1 MTLPYIYIS
10 KPISL
15 IEYYEQMRITDNCHQ
30 KTFNEV
36 EKINKDSPNRSTP
49 FCSAGLCKNT
59 IATRLR
65 NRRTST
71 ALDKA

>member
-1 MTLPYIYIS
+1 MTLPYIS

-36 EKINKDSPNRSTP
+36 EKKTTKNKQGLKKSTDSLLFTKQNKPT
-49 FCSAGLCKNT
+49 T
-59 IATRLR
+59 TRR
-65 NRRTST
+65 
-71 ALDKA
+71 